1 VSNLVFK
8 ALDVLNHL
16 TPKYDLEFLKE
27 NHKKNLHLHA
37 VGKSAKRMAD
47 ELKDLGLK
55 FKSEIIIGPHEG
67 HPIPNTDSLKAAS
80 KLMKAASKLGEKD
93 LVLFCLSGGASSLME
108 LPIEGIGLEELQ
120 RIYGDL
126 LLSGK
131 KIHEINAE
139 RKKLS
144 QVKGGK
150 LGALYLPAKV
160 HCFVES
166 DVQGNNIEV
175 IGSSPI
181 FSKELPHTYE
191 IILER
196 SHLAKVS
203 KKIFKGFHIE
213 EINEDIEVSVKKH
226 LSLLA
231 THEKLVSYGES
242 SVRVSKSGKGGRNMH
257 WVALMGLELLKKNIN
272 FEILS
277 LGSDGIDGPT
287 DAAGAFLDGR
297 IPKKE
302 LQDAIDSFNTYELFK
317 KYDLLIQIGPTG
329 YNLNDLR
336 VIELKK
342 PAPISS

>member
-1 VSNLVFK
+1 MSNLVFK
-8 ALDVLNHL
+8 ALEVLNHL

-37 VGKSAKRMAD
+37 VGKSANRMAS

-55 FKSEIIIGPHEG
+55 FKSEVIIGPHDG
-67 HPIPNTDSLKAAS
+67 HPIPNTKSINSAK
-80 KLMKAASKLGEKD
+80 KLMKAASKLGEND
-93 LVLFCLSGGASSLME
+93 LVLFCLSGGTSSLME

-131 KIHEINAE
+131 KIHEINEE

-150 LGALYLPAKV
+150 LGELYLPAKV

-175 IGSSPI
+175 IGSSPVI
-181 FSKELPHTYE
+181 SKELDHSFE
-191 IILER
+191 IVLER

-203 KKIFKGFHIE
+203 KKIFKDFHLE
-213 EINEDIEVSVKKH
+213 EVNEDIEGNIKKH
-226 LSLLA
+226 LKLLA
-231 THEKLVSYGES
+231 SHENLLTYGES
-242 SVRVSKSGKGGRNMH
+242 TLRVSKKGIGGRNMH
-257 WVALMGLELLKKNIN
+257 WVALMGLELMKKNIK

-287 DAAGAFLDGR
+287 DSAGAWLDGR
-297 IPKKE
+297 IPKDE
-302 LQDAIDSFNTYELFK
+302 LEEAISNFDTYKLFK
-317 KYDLLIQIGPTG
+317 KYELLIQIGPTG

-336 VIELKK
+336 VIQLKK
-342 PAPISS
+342 PNT